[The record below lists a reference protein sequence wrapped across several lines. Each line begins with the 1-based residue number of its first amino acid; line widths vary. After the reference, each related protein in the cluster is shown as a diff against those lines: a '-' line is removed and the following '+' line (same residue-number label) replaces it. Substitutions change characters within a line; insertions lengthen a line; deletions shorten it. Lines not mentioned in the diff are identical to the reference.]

1 MRFRNGKAKERASW
15 SPCLAGFALLLPSD
29 ASARSKE
36 SIEKMENIKS
46 VELSWRQLAEHNKEG
61 DAWLAIRGQVYDVTS
76 WVNAHPGGKDTILLN
91 AVRHLS
97 HQAFKHSF
105 AQITICAQNLRSNF
119 GYAIASRTCSNC
131 PPIYTS
137 IVWASSIDHT

>member
-1 MRFRNGKAKERASW
+1 MPCWLRFVVA
-15 SPCLAGFALLLPSD
+15 CLPAD

-91 AVRHLS
+91 AVRAHLLTLNI
-97 HQAFKHSF
+97 HSPKSQS
-105 AQITICAQNLRSNF
+105 AHKITQIKFRLRNRVP
-119 GYAIASRTCSNC
+119 A
-131 PPIYTS
+131 PIYTS
-137 IVWASSIDHT
+137 IVWAS

>member
-1 MRFRNGKAKERASW
+1 MEKRKSERVGLRPCRLRFVVA
-15 SPCLAGFALLLPSD
+15 CLPPAD

-91 AVRHLS
+91 AVRPSLS
-97 HQAFKHSF
+97 LSIQTFIRPNH
-105 AQITICAQNLRSNF
+105 NLRTKS
-119 GYAIASRTCSNC
+119 
-131 PPIYTS
+131 
-137 IVWASSIDHT
+137 